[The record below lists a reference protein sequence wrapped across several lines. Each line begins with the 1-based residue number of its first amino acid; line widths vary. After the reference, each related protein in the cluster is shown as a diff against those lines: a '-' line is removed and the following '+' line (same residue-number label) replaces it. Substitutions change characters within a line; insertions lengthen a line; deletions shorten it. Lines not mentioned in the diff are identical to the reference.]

1 VGTVSVPPFGAT
13 VAGPGSSSVL
23 ELAGIDRVVQM
34 FPILHEAMQQL
45 RLEPAQ

>member
-1 VGTVSVPPFGAT
+1 
-13 VAGPGSSSVL
+13 VL